1 MSEGSESSGE
11 KKSPIDGQLLLSPSL
26 NGSSSSDASPC
37 SGDVLKKNGHANGN
51 RNGDAAAQD
60 EVEANGDGDGTK

>member
-11 KKSPIDGQLLLSPSL
+11 KKSPIDGQLLLSPL

-51 RNGDAAAQD
+51 RNGGAAAQD
-60 EVEANGDGDGTK
+60 EVEANGGDGTK